1 MHLLYILLI
10 VNFANFEQKRLN
22 DGQSV
27 KIQTFR
33 TPIDTGIPMLDSF
46 ANILPEKYCQRPFKR
61 STMTQNQNGQ
71 LQSRHQSWIFHVF
84 VVVANT
90 GYGHVYFKFN
100 SEISNQS

>member
-33 TPIDTGIPMLDSF
+33 TPIDIGIPMLDSF
-46 ANILPEKYCQRPFKR
+46 ANILPGKYRQFCLKQ
-61 STMTQNQNGQ
+61 STMTQNQNERLLLQ
-71 LQSRHQSWIFHVF
+71 LQSR
-84 VVVANT
+84 
-90 GYGHVYFKFN
+90 
-100 SEISNQS
+100 